1 MKILRAGGSN
11 KNVWGTCED
20 VSESGRGA
28 DEAENVAIMTRA
40 LWRVVTV
47 GSPQRRPRVQIGSI
61 LPWLAARIR
70 RLVAFAV
77 MNALA
82 RPRDRGGEPT
92 YARARAE
99 SLKIEEKYQYRQDIS
114 LNADV
119 SKVGNPAGLIKIVL
133 PYDGDEFFTRDAYAD
148 VGKARFRDAVPA
160 DEAVVGFLAL
170 TGYEKTDLE
179 GSLGLHSNYGSVPIA
194 VRLPG
199 LPDSGE
205 TDQLIRDDNEC
216 VISQEYQPEALRIV
230 PLHVDMELD
239 DPDAAEDPDRP
250 RRSSEVDG
258 IADLLARLLDRIAT
272 IGKAPERQLD
282 FEPGL
287 WLRVTVRLHL
297 PRGQANG
304 VEAKV
309 TKVSMSWPTHTS
321 LTSLRLHAEGR
332 PSLRYNPEQEYDGH
346 MGGLEWSDV
355 SMAFIGEQRAAK
367 SIRTADDSEAEGE
380 DIGSKNE
387 LVTLTSGE
395 MTLSIS
401 NPGDFYTQG
410 TLSGRIEVTVNRL
423 LSGMDARLYDAAG
436 RPYPA
441 RRSRLKL
448 TSVVTTEFSLL
459 LDDAFVRRAMS
470 PYQWLYFDEVIP
482 STLRLDD
489 IAMALRNRG
498 FTVPSVRN
506 LDPEDCCID
515 AQRVQGPDLLRLQ
528 VYVRGERYKARRER
542 SVDGVVTYR
551 TAVASG
557 DLRLYVYG
565 SLRGESK
572 PVVQEINA
580 LRRALRERFD
590 RLPAGR

>member
-1 MKILRAGGSN
+1 
-11 KNVWGTCED
+11 
-20 VSESGRGA
+20 
-28 DEAENVAIMTRA
+28 MTHR
-40 LWRVVTV
+40 LWRPVTE
-47 GSPQRRPRVQIGSI
+47 GSTRRRPRVRIGSI
-61 LPWLAARIR
+61 LQWLAVRIS

-77 MNALA
+77 MHAVAPL
-82 RPRDRGGEPT
+82 RDRSGEPT
-92 YARARAE
+92 YARARVE
-99 SLKIEEKYQYRQDIS
+99 SAKIEEKYQYRQEIS
-114 LNADV
+114 LNGDV
-119 SKVGNPAGLIKIVL
+119 AEAGDPAGLIKIVL

-148 VGKARFRDAVPA
+148 VGATRRSDAVSA

-170 TGYEKTDLE
+170 TDYEKTGLE
-179 GSLGLHSNYGSVPIA
+179 GPLGLQANYGSVPIA

-199 LPDSGE
+199 LPDPGE
-205 TDQLIRDDNEC
+205 TDRLIIDDSEC
-216 VISQEYQPEALRIV
+216 VISQEFQPETLRVV
-230 PLHVDMELD
+230 PVHVDMELD
-239 DPDAAEDPDRP
+239 DPDTAESPDRP
-250 RRSSEVDG
+250 QRSSEVDG
-258 IADLLARLLDRIAT
+258 IADLLARLLDRIAA

-297 PRGQANG
+297 PRGQAEG

-309 TKVSMSWPTHTS
+309 SKVSMSWPTHTS
-321 LTSLRLHAEGR
+321 LTSLGLHAKGR
-332 PSLRYNPEQEYDGH
+332 SSLRYNPEQEHDGRT
-346 MGGLEWSDV
+346 GGLEWADV
-355 SMAFIGEQRAAK
+355 PMALVGEHRATE
-367 SIRTADDSEAEGE
+367 STATAGDSAAEGE
-380 DIGSKNE
+380 DPESRKE

-401 NPGDFYTQG
+401 NPGDFYQQDA
-410 TLSGRIEVTVNRL
+410 LSGRIEVTVNRL

-441 RRSRLKL
+441 RRSGLKL
-448 TSVVTTEFSLL
+448 TSVITTEFSLSL
-459 LDDAFVRRAMS
+459 YDAFVHRAMS

-482 STLRLDD
+482 SALRLDD

-506 LDPEDCCID
+506 LDPEDCCIK
-515 AQRVQGPDLLRLQ
+515 AQRVQGPDVLRLQ
-528 VYVRGERYKARRER
+528 VYVRGERYKTRRER
-542 SVDGVVTYR
+542 SVDGVMTYR
-551 TAVASG
+551 TAVGSG